1 MGDTQR
7 AYHMLQDALNIDFG
21 ENATL
26 CEEGIH
32 AANCGGIWQTV
43 VFGFAGVS
51 VTDQTLHLQPALP
64 DEWGRLSIRLFW
76 PGCEL
81 NIQIDKC
88 AVTVEVM
95 NGVPVSLNVCGQEL
109 LLKDHGRI
117 EYVH

>member
-1 MGDTQR
+1 MEKSKGK
-7 AYHMLQDALNIDFG
+7 FG
-21 ENATL
+21 LAIGSYMKKNGNRNVVLLAIYL
-26 CEEGIH
+26 IV
-32 AANCGGIWQTV
+32 QTV

-76 PGCEL
+76 HGCEL